1 MEEVTLQWLLPKSA
15 VPNPVWTGSEI
26 TKTVFPCWLMI
37 FTLTA
42 ELFTFPASHFL
53 TLHCPH
59 TPYPVLCHNLC
70 EESFSYTIRY
80 TDDCDRKG
88 SHHIQTF
95 SLTVLPQDS
104 SNFLFLSYIPCDCLS
119 RSSTESNHPVYLLHI
134 KFCSNSVL
142 QSLFSRFGA

>member
-15 VPNPVWTGSEI
+15 VPDPVWAGSKI
-26 TKTVFPCWLMI
+26 TKTVFPRWLMI

-42 ELFTFPASHFL
+42 ELFAFPTSHLL

-59 TPYPVLCHNLC
+59 TPYPVLCHNLY
-70 EESFSYTIRY
+70 EESFSYITRC

-88 SHHIQTF
+88 NHHTQIF
-95 SLTVLPQDS
+95 SLVVLPQDS
-104 SNFLFLSYIPCDCLS
+104 SNFLFLSCIPCDCLS
-119 RSSTESNHPVYLLHI
+119 RNSTESNHPVYLLHI

-142 QSLFSRFGA
+142 QSLLPRFWA